1 MSHRTKGYDWA
12 IERVSVPPARA
23 TAPTWMI
30 SQNMQGTQAITTL
43 ICVSQTLSYHE
54 MPNGP
59 NDLTAL
65 TSYSSLSI
73 LFAKAMLIR
82 LLRRPKIPRY
92 FPLLNSGVSSA
103 ALLSLQLNRSHQNTQ
118 LNKHPC
124 LFDDFTTYSNLL
136 TV

>member
-1 MSHRTKGYDWA
+1 MIGQY
-12 IERVSVPPARA
+12 IGVSVPPARA

-30 SQNMQGTQAITTL
+30 SQNLRGTQAITTL

-65 TSYSSLSI
+65 PSYSSLSM
-73 LFAKAMLIR
+73 LFVKAIFS
-82 LLRRPKIPRY
+82 LLRRPKLPHY

-103 ALLSLQLNRSHQNTQ
+103 ALLSLQLNRSHQNMQ

-124 LFDDFTTYSNLL
+124 LFDDFITYSNLL